1 MLKGPEHQKGW
12 GTDDGR
18 RDWTSAQGCQ
28 TTQGLA
34 DHGKTLGLHPMG
46 RGKPLAG
53 GEKEGEITWLL
64 EKNSFQEQ
72 ALKEHQQM
80 EAAAGIQMTVAQ
92 VTVVTAKVISGW
104 NWVLN

>member
-1 MLKGPEHQKGW
+1 MLKGPGHQKGW

-53 GEKEGEITWLL
+53 GERKVKSPGYLR
-64 EKNSFQEQ
+64 K
-72 ALKEHQQM
+72 
-80 EAAAGIQMTVAQ
+80 
-92 VTVVTAKVISGW
+92 TASR
-104 NWVLN
+104 NRR